1 MVNNLLLPLFAA
13 IAPFLVWPIEL
24 MLPYPHFIEEIVKAF
39 LVWWGRPTATT
50 AVLTGAVFAFSE
62 AVFYLFNSP
71 SALSR
76 LIYTIPLHSSTFLIL
91 ALSRR
96 RFFPLGLAA
105 AILTHWLYN
114 KFTGYPSLGP
124 IFS

>member
-1 MVNNLLLPLFAA
+1 MTNNLLLPLFTAM
-13 IAPFLVWPIEL
+13 APFVIWPIEL
-24 MLPYPHFIEEIVKAF
+24 ILPYPHVVEEIVKAVM
-39 LVWWGRPTATT
+39 VWWGKPNAKTA
-50 AVLTGAVFAFSE
+50 LLLGAIFAFSE

-76 LIYTIPLHSSTFLIL
+76 LLYTLPLHTSTFLIL

-105 AILTHWLYN
+105 AILIHWLYN
-114 KFTGYPSLGP
+114 KFTGYPASP
-124 IFS
+124 

>member
-1 MVNNLLLPLFAA
+1 MTNNLLLPLFTAM
-13 IAPFLVWPIEL
+13 APFVIWPIEL
-24 MLPYPHFIEEIVKAF
+24 ILPYPHVVEEIVKAVM
-39 LVWWGRPTATT
+39 VWWGKPNAKTA
-50 AVLTGAVFAFSE
+50 LLLGAIFAFSE

-76 LIYTIPLHSSTFLIL
+76 LVYTLPLHVSTFLIL

-114 KFTGYPSLGP
+114 KFTGYPALP
-124 IFS
+124 